1 MANNP
6 PLLKEK
12 DKPRKEKSL
21 SLGQW
26 RKKCDRLMQ
35 EVGHRIAPNS
45 LVSGLPANVMHH
57 FVPKSVSANLRYDW
71 ANLIPL
77 TTAEH
82 CRLHQSPDPTIEQMI
97 RSKKGDAWWN
107 DLQARKGIIIK
118 VNVGYYK
125 EVYQRLS
132 AV

>member
-1 MANNP
+1 MNGQP
-6 PLLKEK
+6 IPKQGK
-12 DKPRKEKSL
+12 VKGL
-21 SLGQW
+21 SLGKW
-26 RKKCDRLMQ
+26 RSKCDKEMQ
-35 EVGHRIAPNS
+35 IKGKMLFPKS
-45 LVSGLPANVMHH
+45 LISGQPTEVMHH
-57 FVPKSVSANLRYDW
+57 FIPKSVSATLRYNWD
-71 ANLIPL
+71 NLIPL

-107 DLQARKGIIIK
+107 DLQARKGVIIK